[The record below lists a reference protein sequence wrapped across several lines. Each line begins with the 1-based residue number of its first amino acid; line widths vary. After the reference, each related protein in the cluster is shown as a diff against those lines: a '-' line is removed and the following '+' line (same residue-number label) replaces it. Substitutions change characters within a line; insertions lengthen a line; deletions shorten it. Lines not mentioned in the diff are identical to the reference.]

1 MPRITPI
8 PTTRVSDSF
17 AQQRMLTQLQYD
29 QTQLLK
35 VQQQISTGQRISTPS
50 EDAPA
55 ALRAIS
61 LQRLLEQKGQVKTNL
76 ATNQTFLGATDVSLN
91 RIAALLN
98 DSRGSAQ
105 AVSTTV
111 ATDEQRESAATEIDR
126 ALQQLVDSG
135 NEKFRDRFLFAG
147 STTSVRPFDF
157 VGPYVRYNGNEQQL
171 QSYSD
176 IDILFETN
184 IPGSAVFGALSEPVR
199 GTTDLNPVLTW
210 DARLSDLHGGE
221 GLKLDSIQ
229 ISAGT
234 SSKIVD
240 LSQARTL
247 RDVKEILE
255 ANAPTGRTISV
266 GLTDN
271 ALTVSLDSSGGGNL
285 FINEVAGGKSA
296 SALGLVNNL
305 ALGTGP
311 LTGGNLNPALQ
322 PTTKLTEL
330 FGRYA
335 QTTLSGV
342 GDDNDLRITAKA
354 RGADF
359 NGYSFNFVDDGSVT
373 AGGETVAYDAG
384 TKTFTVNID
393 TGSTTANQVLSALN
407 NDATFSA
414 DFNATLETETQANT
428 GNGVFSLATVGTTAN
443 GSGQE
448 FDTTHGLTIT
458 NGDQTY
464 AIDLSSAVTVEDLL
478 NRLNNSDANVLATL
492 NAGKN
497 GIDIRSRL
505 SGADFSIGENGGT
518 TASQLGVRTFGTS
531 TRLADLNHG
540 NGIHSNANG
549 YDFQIDRRD
558 GTVMK
563 FNTDDA
569 KTIQDVLDLINNHV
583 NNQDPASRVVA
594 RLSAVGNGIELV
606 DNGTGGPLVVEALN
620 NSQAA
625 EELGL
630 LPLDESR
637 RTVSG
642 GGATLTLTGRDVNPQ
657 ETNSIFTALIRLRDG
672 LRSND
677 QNEIARAFGLIDEG
691 SGRVTFSRAEIG
703 ARQQGLE
710 TLQTRLDDEE
720 IELKDS
726 LSFEIN
732 TDLAEAIS
740 NLTSR
745 QAALQASLQL
755 MAQASKL
762 TILDYL

>member
-17 AQQRMLTQLQYD
+17 AQQRLLTQLQYD

-35 VQQQISTGQRISTPS
+35 VQQQISTGQRISAPS

-91 RIAALLN
+91 RISALLN

-111 ATDEQRESAATEIDR
+111 ATNDQRESAATEIDR

-147 STTSVRPFDF
+147 STTSTKPFDF

-171 QSYSD
+171 QSFSD

-184 IPGSAVFGALSEPVR
+184 LPGSAVFGALSEPVR

-210 DARLSDLHGGE
+210 DTRLSDLNGGE

-229 ISAGT
+229 VSAGT
-234 SSKIVD
+234 SSNIVD

-255 ANAPTGRTISV
+255 ANAPTGRSISV

-296 SALGLVNNL
+296 SALGLLNNV

-311 LTGGNLNPALQ
+311 LTGGDLNPALQ
-322 PTTKLTEL
+322 PTTKLTDL

-335 QTTLSGV
+335 QTTLTGA
-342 GDDNDLRITAKA
+342 GANDDLRITAKA
-354 RGADF
+354 RGAAF
-359 NGYSFNFVDDGSVT
+359 NGYSFNFVDDGTVT
-373 AGGETVAYDAG
+373 AGGEAVAYNAG

-393 TGSTTANQVLSALN
+393 SGNTTANQVLTALN

-414 DFNATLETETQANT
+414 DFNATLETETQTNT
-428 GNGVFSLATVGTTAN
+428 GNGAFGLTTVGTTAS

-458 NGDQTY
+458 NGNQTHT
-464 AIDLSSAVTVEDLL
+464 IDLSSAVTVEDLL
-478 NRLNNSDANVLATL
+478 NQLNNSDANVLATV
-492 NAGKN
+492 NAGGN
-497 GIDIRSRL
+497 GIDLRSRL

-518 TASQLGVRTFGTS
+518 TASQLGVRTFGTT

-540 NGIHSNANG
+540 NGVHSNANG

-569 KTIQDVLDLINNHV
+569 RNVQDVLDLINNHV

-594 RLSAVGNGIELV
+594 RLSSVGNGIELV
-606 DNGTGGPLVVEALN
+606 DNGTGGPLVVESLN
-620 NSQAA
+620 NSEAA
-625 EELGL
+625 SDLGL
-630 LPLDESR
+630 LPAGESR
-637 RTVSG
+637 RSVSG
-642 GGATLTLTGRDVNPQ
+642 ANPTLALTGRDVNPQ
-657 ETNSIFTALIRLRDG
+657 ETNSIFTAMIRMRDALRA
-672 LRSND
+672 ND
-677 QNEIARAFGLIDEG
+677 QNGMARAFGLIDQG
-691 SGRVTFSRAEIG
+691 NARVTFSRAEIG

-720 IELKDS
+720 IQLKDS
-726 LSFEIN
+726 LSVDIN
-732 TDLAEAIS
+732 TDLADAIS

-755 MAQASKL
+755 MGQTSKL

>member
-17 AQQRMLTQLQYD
+17 AQQRLLTQLQYD
-29 QTQLLK
+29 QSQLLN
-35 VQQQISTGQRISTPS
+35 VQQQISTGQRIAAPS

-98 DSRGSAQ
+98 DARGSAQ

-111 ATDEQRESAATEIDR
+111 ATDDQRESAATEIDR

-147 STTSVRPFDF
+147 STTSVKPFDF

-199 GTTDLNPVLTW
+199 GTTDLNPVISWNTRLT
-210 DARLSDLHGGE
+210 DLLGGE
-221 GLKLDSIQ
+221 GVQLGSIEL
-229 ISAGT
+229 STGA

-255 ANAPTGRTISV
+255 ANAPPGRTISV

-296 SALGLVNNL
+296 SQLGLLNNV

-311 LTGGNLNPALQ
+311 LTGRDLNPALQ
-322 PTTKLTEL
+322 PTTKLSEL

-335 QTTLSGV
+335 QTSLSSAGTN
-342 GDDNDLRITAKA
+342 DDLRITAKS
-354 RGADF
+354 RGAEF
-359 NGYSFNFVDDGSVT
+359 NGYSFNFIDDGTVT
-373 AGGETVAYDAG
+373 AGGEAVTFNPG
-384 TKTFTVNID
+384 TNTFTVNID

-407 NDATFSA
+407 NDPAFSA
-414 DFNATLETETQANT
+414 NFTATLETENQANT
-428 GNGVFSLATVGTTAN
+428 GNGVFGLATVGTTVN

-448 FDTTHGLTIT
+448 FDKTHGLTIT

-464 AIDLSSAVTVEDLL
+464 TIDLSSAVTIEDLL
-478 NRLNNSDANVLATL
+478 NRLNNSDANVIASINAT
-492 NAGKN
+492 GN
-497 GIDIRSRL
+497 GIDLRSRL

-518 TASQLGVRTFGTS
+518 TASQLGVRTFGTT

-540 NGIHSNANG
+540 NGVHSNPNG

-563 FNTDDA
+563 FDTDGV
-569 KTIQDVLDLINNHV
+569 KTIQDVIDMINNHV

-630 LPLDESR
+630 LPVGESR
-637 RTVSG
+637 RSVSG

-657 ETNSIFTALIRLRDG
+657 ETNSVFTALIRMRDA

-677 QNEIARAFGLIDEG
+677 QNEMARAFGLIDQG
-691 SGRVTFSRAEIG
+691 NNRVTFSRAEIG

-726 LSFEIN
+726 LSNEIH

-740 NLTSR
+740 NLSSR

-755 MAQASKL
+755 MAQTSKL

>member
-35 VQQQISTGQRISTPS
+35 VQQQISTGQRISSPS

-61 LQRLLEQKGQVKTNL
+61 LQRLLEQKAQVKTNL

-147 STTSVRPFDF
+147 STTSVKPFDF

-210 DARLSDLHGGE
+210 DARLSDLNGGE

-229 ISAGT
+229 VSTGANT
-234 SSKIVD
+234 KIVD

-296 SALGLVNNL
+296 SALGLINNV

-311 LTGGNLNPALQ
+311 LTGADLNPALQ

-335 QTTLSGV
+335 QTTLTSV
-342 GDDNDLRITAKA
+342 GTDDDLRITAKA

-359 NGYSFNFVDDGSVT
+359 NGYSFNFVDDGTVT
-373 AGGETVAYDAG
+373 AGGEVVTFDSG
-384 TKTFTVNID
+384 TNTFTVNID
-393 TGSTTANQVLSALN
+393 SGSTTANQVLIALN

-428 GNGVFSLATVGTTAN
+428 GNGAFTLATVGTTAN

-448 FDTTHGLTIT
+448 FDKANGLTIT
-458 NGDQTY
+458 NGNQTY
-464 AIDLSSAVTVEDLL
+464 TIDLSSAVTVEDLL

-497 GIDIRSRL
+497 GIDLRSRL

-518 TASQLGVRTFGTS
+518 TASQLGVRTFGTT

-540 NGIHSNANG
+540 NGIHSNPNG

-563 FNTDDA
+563 FDTDDA

-594 RLSAVGNGIELV
+594 RLSSVGNGIELV
-606 DNGTGGPLVVEALN
+606 DNGTGGPLVIEALN

-630 LPLDESR
+630 LPLGEPR
-637 RTVSG
+637 RTANG
-642 GGATLTLTGRDVNPQ
+642 AGATLTLTGRDVNPQ

-677 QNEIARAFGLIDEG
+677 QNGIARAFGLIDQG
-691 SGRVTFSRAEIG
+691 SSRVTFSRAEIG

-710 TLQTRLDDEE
+710 TLQYRLEDEE

-726 LSFEIN
+726 LSYEIN

-740 NLTSR
+740 NMTAR

-755 MAQASKL
+755 MAQTSRL

>member
-17 AQQRMLTQLQYD
+17 AQQRLLTQLQYD
-29 QTQLLK
+29 QTQLLR
-35 VQQQISTGQRISTPS
+35 VQQQISTGQRIGSPS

-61 LQRLLEQKGQVKTNL
+61 LQRLLEQKAQVKTNL
-76 ATNQTFLGATDVSLN
+76 ATNQTFLGATDVALN

-98 DSRGSAQ
+98 DARGTAQ

-111 ATDEQRESAATEIDR
+111 ATNEQREAAATEIDR

-147 STTSVRPFDF
+147 STTSQKPFDF

-184 IPGSAVFGALSEPVR
+184 LPGSAVFGALSEPVR

-210 DARLSDLHGGE
+210 DVRLSDLNGGD
-221 GLKLDSIQ
+221 GLKLDSLQ
-229 ISAGT
+229 ISTG
-234 SSKIVD
+234 SSSRTVD

-255 ANAPTGRTISV
+255 ANAPLGRSITV

-271 ALTVSLDSSGGGNL
+271 ALTIALDSSGGGNL
-285 FINEVAGGKSA
+285 FINEVAGGKTA
-296 SALGLVNNL
+296 AALGLLNNV

-311 LTGGNLNPALQ
+311 LIGSDLNPSLQ

-335 QTTLSGV
+335 QATLTSG
-342 GDDNDLRITAKA
+342 GTNDDLRITGKA
-354 RGADF
+354 RGAEF

-373 AGGETVAYDAG
+373 AGGELVTFDAN
-384 TKTFTVNID
+384 TRTFTVNID
-393 TGSTTANQVLSALN
+393 AGSTTANQVLSALN
-407 NDATFSA
+407 SDPTFNA
-414 DFNATLETETQANT
+414 DFQATLETENQANT
-428 GNGVFSLATVGTTAN
+428 GNGVVGLATVGTTTN
-443 GSGQE
+443 GSGEE
-448 FDTTHGLTIT
+448 FDITNGLTIT
-458 NGDQTY
+458 NGNQSYT
-464 AIDLSSAVTVEDLL
+464 IDFSGTVTIEDLL
-478 NRLNNSDANVLATL
+478 NRLNNSDANLLATL
-492 NAGKN
+492 NAAKN
-497 GIDIRSRL
+497 GIDLRSRL

-518 TASQLGVRTFGTS
+518 TASQLGVRTFGTA

-540 NGIHSNANG
+540 NGIHSNPNG
-549 YDFQIDRRD
+549 FDFQIDRRD

-563 FNTDDA
+563 FDTDNA
-569 KTIQDVLDLINNHV
+569 KTIQDVLDMINNHV
-583 NNQDPASRVVA
+583 NNQDPASRVFA
-594 RLSAVGNGIELV
+594 RLSAVGNGIELI
-606 DNGTGGPLVVEALN
+606 DNGTSGQLVIQALN
-620 NSQAA
+620 NSTVA

-630 LPLDESR
+630 LPAGEPR

-642 GGATLTLTGRDVNPQ
+642 AGATLTMTGRDVNPQ
-657 ETNSIFTALIRLRDG
+657 ETNSIFTALIRLRDS

-677 QNEIARAFGLIDEG
+677 QIEIARAFGLIEQG
-691 SGRVTFSRAEIG
+691 SAQVTFSRAEIG

-710 TLQTRLDDEE
+710 TLQTRLEDEE

-726 LSFEIN
+726 LSYEIN

-740 NLTSR
+740 NLTAR
-745 QAALQASLQL
+745 QAALQASMQL
-755 MAQASKL
+755 MAQASRL
-762 TILDYL
+762 TLLDYL

>member
-17 AQQRMLTQLQYD
+17 AQQRLLTQLQYD
-29 QTQLLK
+29 QTQLLA
-35 VQQQISTGQRISTPS
+35 VQQQISTGQRISSPS

-61 LQRLLEQKGQVKTNL
+61 LQRLLEQKTQVKTNL
-76 ATNQTFLGATDVSLN
+76 ATNQTFLGATDVALN
-91 RIAALLN
+91 RIASLLN
-98 DSRGSAQ
+98 DARGSAQ
-105 AVSTTV
+105 SVSTT
-111 ATDEQRESAATEIDR
+111 TSTNEQRESAATEIDR

-135 NEKFRDRFLFAG
+135 NEKFRDRFLFTG
-147 STTSVRPFDF
+147 SSTATKPFDF

-210 DARLSDLHGGE
+210 NTRLTDLDGND
-221 GLKLDSIQ
+221 GLQLGSIE
-229 ISAGT
+229 ISTGAN
-234 SSKIVD
+234 SKIVD

-271 ALTVSLDSSGGGNL
+271 SLTISLDSSGGGNL
-285 FINEVAGGKSA
+285 FINEVAGGKTA
-296 SALGLVNNL
+296 TQLGLLNNV

-311 LTGGNLNPALQ
+311 LTGRDLNPALQ

-335 QTTLSGV
+335 QTTLNSAGSN
-342 GDDNDLRITAKA
+342 DDLRITAKA
-354 RGADF
+354 RGADSNNF
-359 NGYSFNFVDDGSVT
+359 SFNFIDDGSVT
-373 AGGETVAYDAG
+373 AGGELVTFNS
-384 TKTFTVNID
+384 TTNTFTVNID

-407 NDATFSA
+407 NDPTFNA
-414 DFNATLETETQANT
+414 RFTATLETENQTNT
-428 GNGVFSLATVGTTAN
+428 GEGVFGLATIGTTSN

-448 FDTTHGLTIT
+448 FDKSGLTIT

-464 AIDLSSAVTVEDLL
+464 TIDLSSAVTVEDLL
-478 NRLNNSDANVLATL
+478 NRLNGSDANVLASI
-492 NAGKN
+492 NANGN
-497 GIDIRSRL
+497 GIDLRSRL
-505 SGADFSIGENGGT
+505 SGADFSIGENSGT
-518 TASQLGVRTFGTS
+518 TASQLGLRTFGST

-540 NGIHSNANG
+540 NGVHSNPNG

-563 FNTDDA
+563 FDTDGA

-594 RLSAVGNGIELV
+594 RLSVTGNGIELV
-606 DNGTGGPLVVEALN
+606 DNGTGGPLVVESLN

-625 EELGL
+625 EDLGL
-630 LPLDESR
+630 LPKGETRLV
-637 RTVSG
+637 TSG
-642 GGATLTLTGRDVNPQ
+642 AGATLTLTGRDVNPQ
-657 ETNSIFTALIRLRDG
+657 ETNSIFTALIRMRDALRA
-672 LRSND
+672 ND
-677 QNEIARAFGLIDEG
+677 QISMARAFGLIDQG
-691 SGRVTFSRAEIG
+691 NSRVTFSRAEIG

-710 TLQTRLDDEE
+710 TLQTRLEDEE
-720 IELKDS
+720 IELKES
-726 LSFEIN
+726 LSTEIH

-740 NLTSR
+740 NLSSR

-755 MAQASKL
+755 MAQTSRL

>member
-1 MPRITPI
+1 MARITPI

-17 AQQRMLTQLQYD
+17 VQQRLLTQLQYD

-61 LQRLLEQKGQVKTNL
+61 LQRLLEQKAQVKTNL
-76 ATNQTFLGATDVSLN
+76 ATNQTFLGATDVALN

-98 DSRGSAQ
+98 DARGSAQ

-111 ATDEQRESAATEIDR
+111 ATDDQRESAATEVDR

-135 NEKFRDRFLFAG
+135 NEKFRDRFLFTG
-147 STTSVRPFDF
+147 STTSVKPFDF

-184 IPGSAVFGALSEPVR
+184 LPGSTVFGALSEPVR
-199 GTTDLNPVLTW
+199 GSTDLDPVLNW
-210 DARLSDLHGGE
+210 DIRLSDLNGGE

-229 ISAGT
+229 VSDGSNSRT
-234 SSKIVD
+234 VD
-240 LSQARTL
+240 LSGADTL
-247 RDVKEILE
+247 RDIKEILE
-255 ANAPTGRTISV
+255 ANAPAGRTISV
-266 GLTDN
+266 GLTDQ

-296 SALGLVNNL
+296 SALGLVNNV

-311 LTGGNLNPALQ
+311 LTGGDLNPALQ
-322 PTTKLTEL
+322 RTTKLTEL

-335 QTTLSGV
+335 QTKLTSPV
-342 GDDNDLRITAKA
+342 ANSDLLITAKA
-354 RGADF
+354 RGAEF
-359 NGYSFNFVDDGSVT
+359 NNHSFNFVDDGTVT
-373 AGGETVAYDAG
+373 AGGEVVSFDSG
-384 TKTFTVNID
+384 TNTFTVNID
-393 TGSTTANQVLSALN
+393 SGSTTANQVLNALN
-407 NDATFSA
+407 NNPTFSA
-414 DFNATLETETQANT
+414 DFTAALDTEAQTNT
-428 GNGVFSLATVGTTAN
+428 GDGFVDVAAVGITAK

-448 FDTTHGLTIT
+448 FDTASGLTIT
-458 NGDQTY
+458 NGGQTY
-464 AIDLSSAVTVEDLL
+464 TIDVSSAVTVEDLL
-478 NRLNNSDANVLATL
+478 NQLNNSDANVLATL
-492 NAGKN
+492 NASKN

-518 TASQLGVRTFGTS
+518 TASQLGVRTFGNA

-540 NGIHSNANG
+540 NGIHSNPNG

-558 GTVMK
+558 GTVLK
-563 FNTDDA
+563 FDTDNA
-569 KTIQDVLDLINNHV
+569 QTIQDVLDMINNHV

-594 RLSAVGNGIELV
+594 RLSSVGNGIELT
-606 DNGTGGPLVVEALN
+606 DNGAGGQLVIEALN

-630 LPLDESR
+630 LPLGQTR
-637 RTVSG
+637 LVTSG
-642 GGATLTLTGRDVNPQ
+642 AGATLTVNGRDVNPQ

-672 LRSND
+672 LREND
-677 QNEIARAFGLIDEG
+677 QIGMARAFGLIDQG
-691 SGRVTFSRAEIG
+691 SSRVTFSRAEIG

-710 TLQTRLDDEE
+710 TLQLRLEDEE

-726 LSFEIN
+726 LSYEIH

-740 NLTSR
+740 NLSAR

-755 MAQASKL
+755 MGQTSKL